1 MITEKMTA
9 RCQTTMTEAYGNI
22 DGMKLPLI
30 FDGTN
35 LPSPF
40 FAWSEDSPFNEFLV
54 MFDTE
59 DPAMLAYLDQVQA
72 QWKDLFPKASAENAW
87 YFMAGILSLF
97 FSLESYPDWEIEDDK
112 PLSEEHMSYIENHVV
127 RLCSLIFHTGVVN
140 NED

>member
-1 MITEKMTA
+1 MP
-9 RCQTTMTEAYGNI
+9 EAYGDI

-59 DPAMLAYLDQVQA
+59 DTAMLAYLDQVQA

-97 FSLESYPDWEIEDDK
+97 FSLESYPDWETEDDK
-112 PLSEEHMSYIENHVV
+112 PMSEEHMSYIENHVV

-140 NED
+140 CDED